1 MKIKNLLTI
10 ALLGFTMVTATAQ
23 SNATEKVDQKNTETQ
38 RVSKQHELSGKATY
52 YGNKYTKK
60 RKTANGEWFD
70 KNAYTAAHKT
80 LSFGTI
86 VRVTNKRN
94 GKSVNVKITDRGQFG
109 KGRIIDLSPIA
120 AKDLEMLRDG
130 VVPVIVEI
138 ISLPIKT
145 KKKVIERNNH
155 LTVKS

>member
-1 MKIKNLLTI
+1 MEIKNLLTI

-23 SNATEKVDQKNTETQ
+23 SNATETVDQKNTEIQ

-70 KNAYTAAHKT
+70 KNTYTAAHKT
-80 LSFGTI
+80 LPFGTV
-86 VRVTNKRN
+86 VRVTNNRN
-94 GKSVNVKITDRGQFG
+94 GKSVNVRITDRGPFG

-120 AKDLEMLRDG
+120 AKDLEMLRAG

-138 ISLPIKT
+138 ISLPT
-145 KKKVIERNNH
+145 KKK
-155 LTVKS
+155 S

>member
-23 SNATEKVDQKNTETQ
+23 SNATETVDQKNTEIH

-70 KNAYTAAHKT
+70 KNAHTAAHKT
-80 LSFGTI
+80 LPFGTI
-86 VRVTNKRN
+86 VRITNKRN
-94 GKSVNVKITDRGQFG
+94 GKSVNVRITDRGPFG

-120 AKDLEMLRDG
+120 AKDLDMLRAG

-138 ISLPIKT
+138 ISLPAKT
-145 KKKVIERNNH
+145 KKK
-155 LTVKS
+155 S

>member
-23 SNATEKVDQKNTETQ
+23 SNATETVDQKNTEIQ

-80 LSFGTI
+80 LPFGTI
-86 VRVTNKRN
+86 VRVTNNRN
-94 GKSVNVKITDRGQFG
+94 GKSVNVRITDRGPFG

-120 AKDLEMLRDG
+120 AKDLDMLRAG

-138 ISLPIKT
+138 ISLPAKT
-145 KKKVIERNNH
+145 KKK
-155 LTVKS
+155 S

>member
-23 SNATEKVDQKNTETQ
+23 SNATETVDQKNTETQ

-80 LSFGTI
+80 LPFETI

-94 GKSVNVKITDRGQFG
+94 GKSVNVRITDRGPFG

-120 AKDLEMLRDG
+120 AKDLEMLRAG

-138 ISLPIKT
+138 ISLPAKT
-145 KKKVIERNNH
+145 KKK
-155 LTVKS
+155 S